1 MKIDQSVCE
10 VICRFSLPFP
20 MPFLGLV
27 LAEVAAN
34 AMVVDV
40 GSIVEDEASAKRLAT
55 LDFHEEPSLEDR

>member
-1 MKIDQSVCE
+1 
-10 VICRFSLPFP
+10 

-40 GSIVEDEASAKRLAT
+40 GSIVEDEASAKKLAT